1 MANSEHV
8 DWLWKGVASWNQRRR
23 DNPFTPDLSSEDISI
38 KLGGHERED
47 IRQISVDLKG
57 INLSGANLSDATLW
71 DTDLTD
77 ATFLESKLIR
87 AKLIGSNF
95 TGATFVGGSIR
106 GAQLRSSK
114 LTGGKFFCL
123 DLRLWCMNRFFL
135 VARLNKNRLL
145 RRLSTTF
152 AKKSMPSRPRNR
164 SCPTYRLAPLPSSL
178 AVAPKSCTGYVIGP
192 TRRPGCNSAVV

>member
-8 DWLWKGVASWNQRRR
+8 DWLRKGVASWNQRRR

-123 DLRLWCMNRFFL
+123 DLR
-135 VARLNKNRLL
+135 
-145 RRLSTTF
+145 
-152 AKKSMPSRPRNR
+152 
-164 SCPTYRLAPLPSSL
+164 SC
-178 AVAPKSCTGYVIGP
+178 
-192 TRRPGCNSAVV
+192 